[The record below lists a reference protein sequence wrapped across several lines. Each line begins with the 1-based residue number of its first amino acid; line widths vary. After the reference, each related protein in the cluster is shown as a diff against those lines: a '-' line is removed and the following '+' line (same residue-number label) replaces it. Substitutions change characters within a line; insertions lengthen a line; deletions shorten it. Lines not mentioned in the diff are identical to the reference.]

1 MNVCILGR
9 GKVGR
14 TLYAALHKADVP
26 TQLTQGAGKPRRAAR
41 GPHLFVLAVPDA
53 KIQSVA
59 LKLAPSLVRGD
70 VVLHCSGN
78 RGPEELSAC
87 KERGAHVAT
96 MHPMVSFAS
105 KRATPPLAGTVWI
118 ARGDPRALVTARKL
132 ARSVGALCIA
142 GPSGNPAYHAAAA
155 ILANGSVALAALA
168 IDVLSAIELD
178 QKTAERAAAGMLRSI
193 ASNLERVGIPQ
204 ALTGPIARGDAD
216 TVRSHVHALGALDP
230 RFAES
235 YAALGP
241 LILACA
247 KDAGLSNE
255 AARRI
260 QFALET
266 PRSAARLSSKSKRAP
281 THRG

>member
-1 MNVCILGR
+1 VNVCILGR

-14 TLYAALHKADVP
+14 TLHAALRKADVP
-26 TQLTQGAGKPRRAAR
+26 TQLRQGTGKPRRTAR
-41 GPHLFVLAVPDA
+41 GAHVFVLAVPDA

-59 LKLAPSLVRGD
+59 LTLAPSLVKGD

-105 KRATPPLAGTVWI
+105 RRALPPLTATVWI
-118 ARGDPRALVTARKL
+118 ARGDGRALLTARKL
-132 ARSVGALCIA
+132 ARSVGALCVA
-142 GPSGNPAYHAAAA
+142 GPSGTPAYHASAAL
-155 ILANGSVALAALA
+155 LANGTVALAALA
-168 IDVLSAIELD
+168 IEVLKTIDLD

-216 TVRSHVHALGALDP
+216 TVRSHVQALGALGP
-230 RFAES
+230 RFADS
-235 YAALGP
+235 YLALGP

-260 QFALET
+260 EFALKR
-266 PRSAARLSSKSKRAP
+266 PPSDARASSKSKRAP
-281 THRG
+281 TRRG